1 MLKKDLILKNP
12 LRHLEYET
20 EDILPEGGFGAIL
33 SRAGMGKTALLVQL
47 ALNNM
52 LRNKNILHIS
62 LNEPVKKIGL
72 WYESALRNIA
82 AEHHIQ
88 EIHKLWEAILP
99 HRFIMSFRV
108 EGFSVPILEERLT
121 DLSEQGIFFPQMVLI
136 DGLPFEENTD
146 CCLKE
151 LKEFARAHALHVW
164 FAVRTH
170 RDDETGEDGIPQ
182 RFSTVADLF
191 EVVVQLQPKGKQ
203 IHVKLLKGRVGVP
216 DYRPLFLDP
225 STMLIKEAS

>member
-1 MLKKDLILKNP
+1 MLKKDLILRNP

-33 SRAGMGKTALLVQL
+33 SRAGVGKTALLVQL

-62 LNEPVKKIGL
+62 LTEPVKKVGL

-108 EGFSVPILEERLT
+108 EGFTVPKLEERLT
-121 DLSEQGIFFPQMVLI
+121 DLSEQGIFFPQMVLV
-136 DGLPFEENTD
+136 DGLPFEDATD
-146 CCLKE
+146 HCLKE

-170 RDDETGEDGIPQ
+170 QDDEAGDNEIPQ
-182 RFSTVADLF
+182 RLSSISDLF
-191 EVVVQLQPKGKQ
+191 EVVIMLQPEGKQ
-203 IHVKLLKGRVGVP
+203 IHVRLLKGRTGVSA
-216 DYRPLFLDP
+216 YRPLFLDP